1 MTKLELNIL
10 VEKLISLRDRYSHE
24 FSIEDSDILAD
35 ASNVIYH
42 NIDKIKED

>member
-10 VEKLISLRDRYSHE
+10 VEKLIYIRDNHDLSL
-24 FSIEDSDILAD
+24 EDKDTIAD
-35 ASNVIYH
+35 ASNIIYH